1 MTKKIL
7 SFAVAMIMLIAC
19 FSFTAAAADTFELVS
34 AKVNPETWEV
44 TLTFSEK
51 VHIFKT
57 GYVWLCTKPEP
68 AGGYDQFGP
77 SSVEYLD
84 PVVNSGNEYSET
96 VKLSFT
102 KPANANDFRF
112 ADNDPADITQVGI
125 RIVEYF
131 LEDTN
136 TNAVSPEVITT
147 VDGKALK
154 SNYLTGNVDICW
166 IPTEGW
172 YDAMTSRGWGSL
184 TTRGNYE
191 VTMEL
196 IKPEVTLINT
206 IDAEL
211 GKLEFTFTQSV
222 KLVTGYEMDTDG
234 TKSVSVTSANG
245 AEYDVTYIVD
255 FGESVAG
262 NTEYSIPADMFKTK
276 NGTGLGSSREGLI
289 ADYPLPTFENISDKF
304 TADEKYSFMNTDT
317 GRMLTVD
324 GKTEFT
330 LKYYGTVNKYAL
342 TDDAG
347 KFVNLQ
353 TMALQDARY
362 IFDIVLNNDYE
373 RFQLVTQ
380 SGTVLYDND
389 TGTTNAATVAYA
401 VYGSNVIETG
411 WYMTKSGDELPK
423 KFVCIGDSITCGVT
437 PETATVKPGYRKEL
451 SALLL
456 EKYGRVV
463 FVGNLKH
470 AKGYNTTAIDNT
482 LITDGF
488 MYRHEGHS
496 GWVIETGH
504 YPNASAPD
512 NNRGIADLREGLQT
526 KYAPDV
532 VFMMIGINDVG
543 MMGAYDG
550 NDTKLTTIASRW
562 ETLVRAIL
570 EDLPEDGLLFGAS
583 LTPRTNSSGQWHT
596 SQNEAISKLNAKYAA
611 IVAKINAEGDNR
623 LVTADNY
630 TYVKNAGTAALSSDM
645 IHLTSTGF
653 TALARSYFDSY
664 VKATTVKEGDFNKS
678 GAVDADDAI
687 YLLYNVFFGAEEYPL
702 TGNGDVNSDGKENAD
717 DAIYLLY
724 NVFFGD
730 TEYPLYPE
738 AEEDEEDQGGG
749 NDNEW
754 TGNY

>member
-19 FSFTAAAADTFELVS
+19 FSFTAAAANTFELVS
-34 AKVNPETWEV
+34 AQVNADTWEV

-57 GYVWLCTKPEP
+57 GHIWLCTKPEP

-77 SSVEYLD
+77 SYIEYLD
-84 PVVNSGNEYSET
+84 PIVNSGNEYSET
-96 VKLSFT
+96 VKVSFT

-131 LEDTN
+131 LNDTN
-136 TNAVSPEVITT
+136 ASTVSPQVMAT
-147 VDGKALK
+147 VDGKGLK
-154 SNYLTGNVDICW
+154 SNYLAGNVDICW

-172 YDAMTSRGWGSL
+172 YDAMNSRGLGHL

-191 VTMEL
+191 VKMEI
-196 IKPEVTLINT
+196 IKPEVKLINT

-211 GKLEFTFTQSV
+211 GRLEFTFTQAV
-222 KLVTGYEMDTDG
+222 KLVTGYQIDTDG
-234 TKSVSVTSANG
+234 TKSVSVKSSNG
-245 AEYDVTYIVD
+245 GEYDITFIAD
-255 FGESVAG
+255 FGKSVAG
-262 NTEYSIPADMFKTK
+262 NTRYSIPADMFKAK
-276 NGTGLGSSREGLI
+276 SGAGLGSSCQDLI
-289 ADYPLPTFENISDKF
+289 ADYPLPTYENISDKF
-304 TADEKYSFMNTDT
+304 TADAKYSFMNADT

-330 LKYYGTVNKYAL
+330 LKYYDTVNKYAL
-342 TDDAG
+342 TNDAG

-353 TMALQDARY
+353 TMALQDERY

-373 RFQLVTQ
+373 RFQLITQ
-380 SGTVLYDND
+380 SGLLYDND
-389 TGTTNAATVAYA
+389 TGTTNAATVAHA
-401 VYGSNVIETG
+401 VHGSNGIETG
-411 WYMTKSGDELPK
+411 WYMTKSGDALPK

-437 PETATVKPGYRKEL
+437 PEAGTVKPGYRKEL

-470 AKGYNTTAIDNT
+470 AKGYNTTSIDNT
-482 LITDGF
+482 LVTDGF

-543 MMGAYDG
+543 MMGAYNGDE
-550 NDTKLTTIASRW
+550 TKLNTIASRW
-562 ETLVRAIL
+562 ETLVRNIL
-570 EDLPEDGLLFGAS
+570 LDLPEDGLLFGAS
-583 LTPRTNSSGQWHT
+583 LTPVTNSSGGW
-596 SQNEAISKLNAKYAA
+596 NEANNAAIEKLNAKYQAVINA
-611 IVAKINAEGDNR
+611 INAEGDMR
-623 LVTADNY
+623 LVKADNY
-630 TYVKNAGTAALSSDM
+630 TYVKNAGTAALSSDK

-678 GAVDADDAI
+678 ETVDADDAI
-687 YLLYNVFFGAEEYPL
+687 YLLYNVFFGSEEYPL
-702 TGNGDVNSDGKENAD
+702 TGNGDVNSDGKVDAD

-724 NVFFGD
+724 NVFFGGA
-730 TEYPLYPE
+730 EYPLYPKTE
-738 AEEDEEDQGGG
+738 GGEEDQGG
-749 NDNEW
+749 NNNEW